1 MKEHCLDIGSIQAF
15 LDGELAHAES
25 ARVSGHIAVCDGCAV
40 MLAEAENESALV
52 FPALE
57 REFNSLVPTQRL
69 WTRIN
74 DSITVERD
82 SQPIWRKAWAY
93 VSIALANP
101 SLTAAAS
108 ILLVVGIGAVVW
120 TNQEPVSN
128 DIAVVSRPAASASAA
143 VANAPA
149 RPVEPSRTVAAT
161 DDDIA
166 PAPRQTL
173 NYQRASYQPT
183 RASVRTTV
191 SPAASA
197 VRPTAEA
204 SSYMPGEDIY
214 VKTIANLAKNVD
226 ETKDIVMRPAQRI
239 AYERD
244 MAVVNDAISKMQREV
259 KRNPRSES
267 AKQVLYSSYQNK
279 IDLLNSVSQ
288 KEELMASIR

>member
-15 LDGELAHAES
+15 LDGELAHSES
-25 ARVSGHIAVCDGCAV
+25 ARVSGHIAMCDGCAV
-40 MLAEAENESALV
+40 MLAEAENESAIV

-82 SQPIWRKAWAY
+82 AQPIWRKAWAY

-108 ILLVVGIGAVVW
+108 ILLVVGIGVVVW
-120 TNQEPVSN
+120 TNQEPVGN
-128 DIAVVSRPAASASAA
+128 DIALVSRPAASAPATAAKQPPRQIESADA
-143 VANAPA
+143 GVD
-149 RPVEPSRTVAAT
+149 SDAA
-161 DDDIA
+161 A
-166 PAPRQTL
+166 ASAPRQAL

-183 RASVRTTV
+183 RSRERTDLSPV
-191 SPAASA
+191 SSDARPA
-197 VRPTAEA
+197 AEA

-244 MAVVNDAISKMQREV
+244 MAVVNDAISKMQKEV
-259 KRNPRSES
+259 KRNPRNES